1 MAGKGPR
8 FEKIKQTAEEKGLGD
23 SVIMTGFRKDV
34 YRLFQAMDFF
44 VLPSNFEGLPTV
56 GVEAQCSGLPCLMS
70 SEITEEARITEN
82 CWFMSL
88 KEKPEQW
95 ADFILAHRQKDRS
108 EIQWLGNEENYSL
121 EHLKIQ
127 QIKQLV
133 SGTD

>member
-1 MAGKGPR
+1 
-8 FEKIKQTAEEKGLGD
+8 
-23 SVIMTGFRKDV
+23 
-34 YRLFQAMDFF
+34 
-44 VLPSNFEGLPTV
+44 
-56 GVEAQCSGLPCLMS
+56 
-70 SEITEEARITEN
+70 
-82 CWFMSL
+82 MSL